1 MRDGKPKG
9 FYYLDHRTVDVK
21 YNIIT
26 DTFVTAGNVA
36 DSEPYLERLQKQ
48 MEKFQFHVEATA
60 LDAGYFTTYICKKL
74 IEQNMFTV
82 MGYRRFGNSNK
93 ALPKRK
99 FHYVKEKDVYACPMG
114 CILSYSTTDRE
125 GYRHYKSKKED
136 CAVCPLRSDCMSAK
150 QTQRTITR
158 HLWEEYK
165 EITRQYKRTKEGK
178 QLYRL
183 RCSSIERSFADAKE
197 LHGYRYAR
205 FRGVR
210 SVQEQAFLT
219 ATCQNIKKIA
229 LHLIKKMGWKA
240 ILKIFFLFLLF
251 FIIIY
256 QKIGILQESKGVS
269 RHSEKG
275 ISKIKWIS
283 LFIIS

>member
-48 MEKFQFHVEATA
+48 IEKFQFHVEATA

-205 FRGVR
+205 FRGGK

-219 ATCQNIKKIA
+219 AACQNMKKIA
-229 LHLIKKMGWKA
+229 FHLIKKMGWKA
-240 ILKIFFLFLLF
+240 ILKIFSYFTRLL
-251 FIIIY
+251 
-256 QKIGILQESKGVS
+256 S
-269 RHSEKG
+269 
-275 ISKIKWIS
+275 
-283 LFIIS
+283 

>member
-1 MRDGKPKG
+1 MMGALPNHRDQEVTVSVESLVPVDHFLRAVETTIDFSFIETKLQP
-9 FYYLDHRTVDVK
+9 YYCEDNGRPSIHP
-21 YNIIT
+21 IT
-26 DTFVTAGNVA
+26 LF
-36 DSEPYLERLQKQ
+36 K
-48 MEKFQFHVEATA
+48 MMFI
-60 LDAGYFTTYICKKL
+60 GYFYGI
-74 IEQNMFTV
+74 
-82 MGYRRFGNSNK
+82 
-93 ALPKRK
+93 
-99 FHYVKEKDVYACPMG
+99 
-114 CILSYSTTDRE
+114 
-125 GYRHYKSKKED
+125 
-136 CAVCPLRSDCMSAK
+136 RSDCMSAK

-158 HLWEEYK
+158 HLWKEYK

-240 ILKIFFLFLLF
+240 ILKMSSSFHCFLSLSIKKNSYPL
-251 FIIIY
+251 
-256 QKIGILQESKGVS
+256 KI
-269 RHSEKG
+269 
-275 ISKIKWIS
+275 
-283 LFIIS
+283 